1 MSMKFPQVVADAHRL
16 AGCLTALP
24 EAEAQPTVIVV
35 SGLPGTGKTF
45 FCRRLAERLPF
56 VILES
61 DALRKR
67 LFPTP
72 TYTAEE
78 SACLFRAVHY
88 LMEDL
93 LKKGIP
99 VIVDATNLFQKH
111 REHLYSIADRYNARL
126 IIVCIKAPPE
136 VVQKRLKKRTTTKN
150 GQENSTA
157 DWSVYQKMRTSV
169 EKINRHHFTVDTSK
183 DYTMAIGKIVRE
195 ANR

>member
-1 MSMKFPQVVADAHRL
+1 MSMNFPQVIADAHRL
-16 AGCLTALP
+16 AGCLTTLP
-24 EAEAQPTVIVV
+24 EAEAQPSVIIV
-35 SGLPGTGKTF
+35 SGLPGTGKTY
-45 FCRRLAERLPF
+45 FCRRLVERLPF

-67 LFPTP
+67 LFSNP

-78 SACLFRAVHY
+78 SAYLFRAIHY

-99 VIVDATNLFQKH
+99 VIVDATNLYKKH
-111 REHLYSIADRYNARL
+111 REHLYSIADRYSARL

-136 VVQKRLKKRTTTKN
+136 VVLKRLKKRVATKN
-150 GQENSTA
+150 PQENSSA
-157 DWSVYQKMRTSV
+157 DWAVYQKMRTSV
-169 EKINRHHFTVDTSK
+169 ETINRHHFTVDTSK
-183 DYTMAIGKIVRE
+183 DYTVAIDKIVRE